1 MRSPRPLEEGAG
13 PDHLDEPREVEER
26 DVEST
31 TSPSKCILCWNFR
44 VAVFDVV
51 KNAVP
56 LLYLFMFDVDK
67 GAGSDRQDAHFDRL
81 GFVRDGLLKLSMER
95 LVQLGEGDDHVA
107 LHSPTGASKGL

>member
-1 MRSPRPLEEGAG
+1 MRRRRPALRIPAGGRVEEGAG

-44 VAVFDVV
+44 VAVFDAV

-67 GAGSDRQDAHFDRL
+67 GAGSDRLDAHFDRF
-81 GFVRDGLLKLSMER
+81 GPD
-95 LVQLGEGDDHVA
+95 LVLDPEGA
-107 LHSPTGASKGL
+107 GRR